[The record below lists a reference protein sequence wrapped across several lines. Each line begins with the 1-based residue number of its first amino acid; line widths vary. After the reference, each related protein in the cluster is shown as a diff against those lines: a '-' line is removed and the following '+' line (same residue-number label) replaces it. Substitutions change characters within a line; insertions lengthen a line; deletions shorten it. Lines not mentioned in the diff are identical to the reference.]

1 MATDGRDSAEQAQQ
15 RETVE
20 QLYQAIHQLPKTDAA
35 LVLLY
40 LDELSYR
47 EMAEVLGISESNVG
61 VKLNRAKK
69 ALSALMNGMN
79 PTMDPDKYQQAW
91 QAQSSQTRVTVDADL
106 LLKEV
111 QRNQRD
117 FRATIFRR
125 DVRRSRRGTADAA
138 RVVLSWASRVSLPW
152 TWYLT
157 VPAIIWVV
165 GFILVDRMRHQQ
177 KPSEPGEPLLE
188 CVKDSLTQVE
198 HQIWLLRN
206 VFWWYLLPFT
216 ISILAFFAHVTWL
229 DV

>member
-1 MATDGRDSAEQAQQ
+1 MVLSRGTAHRDELASEGQTAPVEAATACSKCKPWQPRGANSAEQAQQ

-20 QLYQAIHQLPKTDAA
+20 QLYNAIHQLPKTDAA

-69 ALSALMNGMN
+69 ALSALMNGAMN

-91 QAQSSQTRVTVDADL
+91 QAHSSQTRVTVDADL

-125 DVRRSRRGTADAA
+125 DFVEVGVGLLMLPLWIYHGRHDCR
-138 RVVLSWASRVSLPW
+138 LPW

-157 VPAIIWVV
+157 VPAIIWV
-165 GFILVDRMRHQQ
+165 DRVHSGGSNA
-177 KPSEPGEPLLE
+177 PPADAE
-188 CVKDSLTQVE
+188 
-198 HQIWLLRN
+198 
-206 VFWWYLLPFT
+206 
-216 ISILAFFAHVTWL
+216 
-229 DV
+229 